1 MLVLRRKAGQS
12 LLIGDDVEIELLEIS
27 AQGAQIGIRAPRSTM
42 VLRKEL
48 KVAADQNRRAAELP
62 ALDDLARSL
71 RKLRG

>member
-1 MLVLRRKAGQS
+1 VLVLRRKAGQS

-27 AQGAQIGIRAPRSTM
+27 AQGAKIGIRAPRSTM

-62 ALDDLARSL
+62 SLEDLARSFQN
-71 RKLRG
+71 LRG